1 MPQFVSLVSYLPL
14 LSLQCQIKI
23 EAARTLTM
31 NKNRLETISD
41 GIFAIV
47 MTLLIL
53 DVRLPVNALIN
64 SNADLLDAL
73 YIIKPKIISFA
84 VSFFIISGFLVGHHF
99 IFSLISK
106 SNGLFLWVN
115 ILYLLTISFLPFP
128 TSILAQSSDNFVAL
142 CFYAFNLM
150 LCGGFHTLMF
160 WLIYTNENIRK
171 DDVKPTDVK
180 KYFLSGLFGTL
191 TNIIAI
197 LFGLISVKL
206 GFIIF
211 IATPIY
217 FIISRLIIENKQ
229 TKQLKKIQL

>member
-1 MPQFVSLVSYLPL
+1 
-14 LSLQCQIKI
+14 
-23 EAARTLTM
+23 M
-31 NKNRLETISD
+31 NKDRLETISD

-64 SNADLLDAL
+64 SNADLLNAL

-84 VSFFIISGFLVGHHF
+84 VSFFIIGGFLVGHHF

-106 SNGLFLWVN
+106 SNGLFLWIN

-128 TSILAQSSDNFVAL
+128 TSLLAENSDKFAAL
-142 CFYAFNLM
+142 CFYAINLM

-160 WLIYTNENIRK
+160 WLIYKNENIRK
-171 DDVKPTDVK
+171 QDVQPADIK

-191 TNIIAI
+191 SNVVAI
-197 LFGLISVKL
+197 LIGLVSVKL
-206 GFIIF
+206 GFVIF
-211 IATPIY
+211 VATPIY
-217 FIISRLIIENKQ
+217 FIVSRLIIENKQ
-229 TKQLKKIQL
+229 TKQLKQTI

>member
-1 MPQFVSLVSYLPL
+1 LLL
-14 LSLQCQIKI
+14 LSLHYQNKI
-23 EAARTLTM
+23 IATNNFTM
-31 NKNRLETISD
+31 NKNRLETICD

-53 DVRLPVNALIN
+53 DVRLPANIEIH
-64 SNADLLDAL
+64 SNADLINAL
-73 YIIKPKIISFA
+73 LTIKPKIISFA
-84 VSFFIISGFLVGHHF
+84 ASFFVIGGFLVGHHF

-106 SNGLFLWVN
+106 SNGLFLWIN

-128 TSILAQSSDNFVAL
+128 TSIYAENSDKYAAL
-142 CFYAFNLM
+142 CFYAFNLI

-160 WLIYTNENIRK
+160 WIIYKNENIRK
-171 DDVKPTDVK
+171 QDVKPADVK

-191 TNIIAI
+191 SNVVAI

-217 FIISRLIIENKQ
+217 FIVSRLIIEKKQ
-229 TKQLKKIQL
+229 TIKQIIN